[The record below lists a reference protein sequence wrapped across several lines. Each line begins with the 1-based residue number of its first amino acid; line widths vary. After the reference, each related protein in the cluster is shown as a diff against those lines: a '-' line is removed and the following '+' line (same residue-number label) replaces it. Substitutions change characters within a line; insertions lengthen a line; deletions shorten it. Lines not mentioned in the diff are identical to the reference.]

1 MRSPLYPLQSGYLG
15 WTQYFKT
22 RKAFINVFPSTDKFD
37 HKTKFN
43 PPVQTTELKVEYIW
57 NLINKTYKHNAYRI
71 YTFDYRIGKNFETDY
86 EKFFADAD
94 KLVKS
99 HDFVYIYTE
108 NPDHLLHEHG
118 IESEV
123 VKDNMIYLNNKLEEL
138 VKNNPDTLFLL
149 TADHGFKNVKEIN
162 IKNFP
167 DFLETLE
174 YKNYS
179 IEGRFATF
187 FVKNE
192 KKFLELSKKYFGN
205 DFEIYS
211 KKEIFENNIFG
222 YGTPRENVEY
232 NIGDYTLL
240 ATGDISLYDYL
251 VQFVK
256 TNGKQEAGV
265 YSFNLFEDRDALKV
279 NEFHLCNLVYDDNA
293 QELRFEVIL
302 RTTEDTFCMVEYEG
316 KRELTYLW
324 SDSIGTLICPSD
336 FKDYS
341 KYSFIHTSYTPA
353 YTEYITSYSEDLSR
367 TVCNI
372 IRSGNQYD
380 VDIIESDADFN
391 AVVAG
396 MNVGAMRKDLEIKT
410 SKIQIHNICVAF
422 ANNKSKIF
430 NGNDYA
436 YYENEIPDFFAFFSK

>member
-1 MRSPLYPLQSGYLG
+1 MRRAITILLALVLALSLATVSFAASDEATNAANELNKLGLFNGVGTNADGTPNYDLDRAPTRNEAITMLVRLLGKEDEAKQGAWDTPFTDVADWAKPYVGYAYANKLTSGTSDTTFGGDALVSA
-15 WTQYFKT
+15 TQY
-22 RKAFINVFPSTDKFD
+22 
-37 HKTKFN
+37 
-43 PPVQTTELKVEYIW
+43 L
-57 NLINKTYKHNAYRI
+57 
-71 YTFDYRIGKNFETDY
+71 TFVLRALGYDSSIDFRW
-86 EKFFADAD
+86 DA
-94 KLVKS
+94 
-99 HDFVYIYTE
+99 
-108 NPDHLLHEHG
+108 
-118 IESEV
+118 
-123 VKDNMIYLNNKLEEL
+123 
-138 VKNNPDTLFLL
+138 
-149 TADHGFKNVKEIN
+149 AW
-162 IKNFP
+162 
-167 DFLETLE
+167 
-174 YKNYS
+174 
-179 IEGRFATF
+179 
-187 FVKNE
+187 
-192 KKFLELSKKYFGN
+192 ELSDSIG
-205 DFEIYS
+205 ITQ
-211 KKEIFENNIFG
+211 G
-222 YGTPRENVEY
+222 EY
-232 NIGDYTLL
+232 NASSAFMRGDVAIISFRALDATLKGSNSKL
-240 ATGDISLYDYL
+240 LQALGIVESDISLYDYL